1 MDVREKLIEICF
13 REFCDLAGDSPC
25 GCDGCPYG
33 KYSSENGEC
42 YEEYKRDKFGKM
54 EKTGVTVQKSSCPYC
69 CDNGEGHGMLKH
81 SYDDEDGMEMSIH
94 PSTRKENGYQSQ
106 AWWATVHFRGECRD
120 FYIEVCPFCGRR
132 LVPLKEER
140 ETAMPHLPKETARAI
155 TSVSRRK

>member
-1 MDVREKLIEICF
+1 MDVREKLVELLA
-13 REFCDLAGDSPC
+13 EFYGVGPMYHGVDANALAGHLIA
-25 GCDGCPYG
+25 
-33 KYSSENGEC
+33 N
-42 YEEYKRDKFGKM
+42 
-54 EKTGVTVQKSSCPYC
+54 GVTVQKSSCPYC
-69 CDNGEGHGMLKH
+69 CDNGEGHGMMKH

-140 ETAMPHLPKETARAI
+140 ETAMPQPTKGE
-155 TSVSRRK
+155 

>member
-1 MDVREKLIEICF
+1 MDVREKLVELL
-13 REFCDLAGDSPC
+13 RNSPHLDTIK
-25 GCDGCPYG
+25 G
-33 KYSSENGEC
+33 
-42 YEEYKRDKFGKM
+42 YKGNDCTFEQGADWLIAR
-54 EKTGVTVQKSSCPYC
+54 GVTVQKSSCPYC

-94 PSTRKENGYQSQ
+94 PSTRNENGYQSQ

-140 ETAMPHLPKETARAI
+140 ETAMPQPPKGE
-155 TSVSRRK
+155 

>member
-1 MDVREKLIEICF
+1 MDVREKLVELL
-13 REFCDLAGDSPC
+13 RNSPHLDTIK
-25 GCDGCPYG
+25 G
-33 KYSSENGEC
+33 
-42 YEEYKRDKFGKM
+42 YKGNDCTFEQGADWLIAR
-54 EKTGVTVQKSSCPYC
+54 GVTVQKSSCPYC

-140 ETAMPHLPKETARAI
+140 ETAMPQPPKGE
-155 TSVSRRK
+155 

>member
-1 MDVREKLIEICF
+1 MDVKEKLVELLGNIY
-13 REFCDLAGDSPC
+13 LPMM
-25 GCDGCPYG
+25 DGH
-33 KYSSENGEC
+33 NTIGE
-42 YEEYKRDKFGKM
+42 YNIPHKFK
-54 EKTGVTVQKSSCPYC
+54 EKIADYLISNGVTVQKSSCPYC
-69 CDNGEGHGMLKH
+69 CDNSEGHGMLKH

-140 ETAMPHLPKETARAI
+140 ETAMP
-155 TSVSRRK
+155 

>member
-1 MDVREKLIEICF
+1 MDVREKLIELLTDNLPRCGNLPSWDNPLQLS
-13 REFCDLAGDSPC
+13 CDEQVQRIADHLIS
-25 GCDGCPYG
+25 
-33 KYSSENGEC
+33 N
-42 YEEYKRDKFGKM
+42 
-54 EKTGVTVQKSSCPYC
+54 GVTVHESSCPYC

-140 ETAMPHLPKETARAI
+140 ETAIPQPPKGE
-155 TSVSRRK
+155 

>member
-1 MDVREKLIEICF
+1 MNGGTEMDVREKLVELLLQEDNVC
-13 REFCDLAGDSPC
+13 EPSDCKYC
-25 GCDGCPYG
+25 GVKGSCGYYRTADRLIA
-33 KYSSENGEC
+33 N
-42 YEEYKRDKFGKM
+42 
-54 EKTGVTVQKSSCPYC
+54 GVTVQKSSCPYC
-69 CDNGEGHGMLKH
+69 CDNGEGHGMMKH

-140 ETAMPHLPKETARAI
+140 ETAMLHPQKDA
-155 TSVSRRK
+155 KK

>member
-1 MDVREKLIEICF
+1 MDVRGKLVELIKEGI
-13 REFCDLAGDSPC
+13 RNGLRARGD
-25 GCDGCPYG
+25 DRLD
-33 KYSSENGEC
+33 YSFEDVADYLISN
-42 YEEYKRDKFGKM
+42 
-54 EKTGVTVQKSSCPYC
+54 GVTVQKSSCPYC

-94 PSTRKENGYQSQ
+94 PSTRKENGYKSQ

-140 ETAMPHLPKETARAI
+140 ETAMPQSPKGE
-155 TSVSRRK
+155 

>member
-1 MDVREKLIEICF
+1 MDVREKLVE
-13 REFCDLAGDSPC
+13 LLQNA
-25 GCDGCPYG
+25 
-33 KYSSENGEC
+33 KAAMKSENLSC
-42 YEEYKRDKFGKM
+42 DIARNMFVVDFM
-54 EKTGVTVQKSSCPYC
+54 MANGVTVYESSCPYC

-94 PSTRKENGYQSQ
+94 PSIRKENGYQSQ

-140 ETAMPHLPKETARAI
+140 ETAMPQPQKGD
-155 TSVSRRK
+155 KN

>member
-1 MDVREKLIEICF
+1 MDVKEKLVEILKQAPF
-13 REFCDLAGDSPC
+13 E
-25 GCDGCPYG
+25 G
-33 KYSSENGEC
+33 KVLDEWWW
-42 YEEYKRDKFGKM
+42 EEKIRRIADHLISN
-54 EKTGVTVQKSSCPYC
+54 GVTVHESSCPYC
-69 CDNGEGHGMLKH
+69 CDNDEGHRMLKH

-140 ETAMPHLPKETARAI
+140 ETAMPHPQKDA
-155 TSVSRRK
+155 KK

>member
-1 MDVREKLIEICF
+1 MDVREKLVEQAISHFGYGVSHDIFSEPVTTYAKLAIEA
-13 REFCDLAGDSPC
+13 L
-25 GCDGCPYG
+25 
-33 KYSSENGEC
+33 KKEN
-42 YEEYKRDKFGKM
+42 
-54 EKTGVTVQKSSCPYC
+54 GVTVQKSSCPYC
-69 CDNGEGHGMLKH
+69 CDNGEGHGMMKH

-140 ETAMPHLPKETARAI
+140 ETAMPQPPKGE
-155 TSVSRRK
+155 

>member
-1 MDVREKLIEICF
+1 MDVREKLVELLKEAPYNIFGNKLGNCYF
-13 REFCDLAGDSPC
+13 DSC
-25 GCDGCPYG
+25 LGLIADHLIT
-33 KYSSENGEC
+33 N
-42 YEEYKRDKFGKM
+42 
-54 EKTGVTVQKSSCPYC
+54 GVTVQKSSCPYC

-132 LVPLKEER
+132 LVSLKEER
-140 ETAMPHLPKETARAI
+140 ETAMPHPQKDA
-155 TSVSRRK
+155 KK